1 MKSARLDKEKIIK
14 ENLIKHVRHLFKLK
28 EQINDN
34 IIKVKR
40 HLFRPK

>member
-1 MKSARLDKEKIIK
+1 MKSSRLDKEKIIK
-14 ENLIKHVRHLFKLK
+14 ENLIKHVRNLFKLK